1 MYALPRNAFC
11 QVGVPE
17 ASLGARWCGSLL
29 LCDAQFVPLARV
41 ATIGTIRQVAVR
53 PRNYHEGVLGL
64 SGFHLNRREQTL
76 ETRSH
81 RRSQE

>member
-11 QVGVPE
+11 QVGVPD

-41 ATIGTIRQVAVR
+41 ATIGTIRQVAAVPVEVTRGLTRVVR
-53 PRNYHEGVLGL
+53 PVR
-64 SGFHLNRREQTL
+64 
-76 ETRSH
+76 
-81 RRSQE
+81 RRSQPQGANT